1 MIKINIKPLSVN
13 LAWQGK
19 RFKTP
24 AYKQYEHY
32 VLLLLPNIKIPKAP
46 YQVTIELG
54 FSNKA
59 SDLDNPVKLILD
71 ILQKKYGINDKDIY
85 RLIINKCIVPKQ
97 LEYFKFKIENKFDY
111 YKTII

>member
-1 MIKINIKPLSVN
+1 M
-13 LAWQGK
+13 G
-19 RFKTP
+19 RRYKTP
-24 AYKQYEHY
+24 AYKQYETD
-32 VLLLLPNIKIPKAP
+32 VLLLLPKIKIPKAP